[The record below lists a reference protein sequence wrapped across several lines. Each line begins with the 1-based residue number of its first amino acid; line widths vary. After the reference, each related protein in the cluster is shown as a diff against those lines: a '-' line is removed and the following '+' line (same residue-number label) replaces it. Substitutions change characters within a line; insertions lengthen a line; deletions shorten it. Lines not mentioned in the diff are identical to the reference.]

1 MLMPADAGS
10 AAGSFA
16 AQAARRWQA
25 IDPLLPVP
33 GDQPSGC
40 GARLIVAGAGGEPA
54 ATGTCQHLDGS
65 PESLDLTWGAARR
78 FHLTVRLAG
87 LDAVTALDQLLSLW
101 RDHLDGVPGADGEDA
116 AAIVTW
122 PSRDIDGAAT
132 LLRHGLAPLSVIAAR
147 ATGRHPAGP
156 ADSPAQGAD
165 ATAAAGQAAG
175 RADRAV
181 AGAGQ
186 DSPDAGQDS
195 PDAGQDSP
203 DAGQDSPDAGKD
215 SPDAGAGAGAGAAQQ
230 DLRIR
235 RAGPADIDAVVRLG
249 LEVIRFDAHFGSVS
263 ERPGTA
269 HALKREIAE
278 LLAVPG
284 TWIWLAERD
293 GGAIGM
299 LCAERPES
307 AAWIAPMVR
316 GAPVAYLLLM
326 GVVPGQRGSGV
337 GAAMAARLHHEIE
350 AARVAVT
357 LLHYAQINPLSAP
370 FWSQQGYRPLWTAY
384 EARPARTFR

>member
-1 MLMPADAGS
+1 MPADAGN
-10 AAGSFA
+10 AAGSFS
-16 AQAARRWQA
+16 AQVARRWQA
-25 IDPLLPVP
+25 IDPLLPAA
-33 GDQPSGC
+33 GDQRSGC

-54 ATGTCQHLDGS
+54 ATGTCEHLEGS

-78 FHLTVRLAG
+78 FQLTVRLAG
-87 LDAVTALDQLLSLW
+87 PDAGSALDQLLSLW

-147 ATGRHPAGP
+147 VTRRDPAGP
-156 ADSPAQGAD
+156 ADGPP
-165 ATAAAGQAAG
+165 G
-175 RADRAV
+175 RAEAV
-181 AGAGQ
+181 PGTGAGQ
-186 DSPDAGQDS
+186 QG
-195 PDAGQDSP
+195 
-203 DAGQDSPDAGKD
+203 
-215 SPDAGAGAGAGAAQQ
+215 
-230 DLRIR
+230 LRIR

-249 LEVIRFDAHFGSVS
+249 LEVIRFDAHFGSVT

-269 HALKREIAE
+269 AALRREAAG
-278 LLAVPG
+278 LLAVPA

-293 GGAIGM
+293 GDAIGM

-316 GAPVAYLLLM
+316 GEPVAYLLLM
-326 GVVPGQRGSGV
+326 GVAPGQRGSGV
-337 GAAMAARLHHEIE
+337 GAAMVARLHREIE
-350 AARVAVT
+350 AAGAAVT

-384 EARPARTFR
+384 EARPARNFR

>member
-1 MLMPADAGS
+1 MPADAGNA
-10 AAGSFA
+10 AAGFS
-16 AQAARRWQA
+16 AQAARRRQA
-25 IDPLLPVP
+25 IDPLLPEP
-33 GDQPSGC
+33 GDQRSGC
-40 GARLIVAGAGGEPA
+40 GARLIVAGAGREPA
-54 ATGTCQHLDGS
+54 ATGTCEHHQGS
-65 PESLDLTWGAARR
+65 AESLDLTWGAARR
-78 FHLTVRLAG
+78 FQLTVRLAG
-87 LDAVTALDQLLSLW
+87 PDAVTALDQLLSLW

-132 LLRHGLAPLSVIAAR
+132 LLRHGLAPLAVIAAR

-156 ADSPAQGAD
+156 ADAAPGGAE
-165 ATAAAGQAAG
+165 AAAGAGQAAG
-175 RADRAV
+175 RADRAA

-186 DSPDAGQDS
+186 DSPDAGT
-195 PDAGQDSP
+195 GT
-203 DAGQDSPDAGKD
+203 GTGT
-215 SPDAGAGAGAGAAQQ
+215 GTAQP

-249 LEVIRFDAHFGSVS
+249 LEVIRFDAHFGSVT

-269 HALKREIAE
+269 DALRREAAG

-293 GGAIGM
+293 DAAIGM

-326 GVVPGQRGSGV
+326 GVTPGHRGSGV
-337 GAAMAARLHHEIE
+337 GAAMVARLHREIE
-350 AARVAVT
+350 AAGVAVT

-384 EARPARTFR
+384 EARPARIFR